1 MSNSIELQ
9 LWEKEIQDYFEWNTD
24 LIERNQ
30 IMREKG
36 YNIFA
41 HDVPISLGALKLKL
55 EDLRNLSTP
64 KYRECKKIQKTL
76 EESMKHRAKALQLE
90 LKHFENIEAK
100 TLAGRFGAGATIFS
114 ATMADN
120 LLKESMTE
128 FYKMFQN

>member
-9 LWEKEIQDYFEWNTD
+9 SWKKKIQEYFEWNID

-30 IMREKG
+30 RMREKG

-55 EDLRNLSTP
+55 EDLKNLSTP
-64 KYRECKKIQKTL
+64 KYKECKKIKKSL
-76 EESMKHRAKALQLE
+76 EESMKHRTKALQLE
-90 LKHFENIEAK
+90 LKHFQDIQAK
-100 TLAGRFGAGATIFS
+100 TLAGRFGAGATGFS

-120 LLKESMTE
+120 LLKESLTE
-128 FYKMFQN
+128 FHKMFKE